1 MATLKEVQ
9 SKIVSVKKTK
19 QITSA
24 MKMVATSRLRGAQNS
39 MEAFK
44 PYAGKFADVLGS
56 IAGKAGD
63 NASPLLVPRDK
74 IKKVVLILCTSD
86 RGLCGGF
93 NTHLI
98 TKADKLIKSE
108 LEGKEVSFVCF
119 GKKGR
124 DWAKKQP
131 QPIENEFIGV
141 VGGNVEFSVAS
152 SSGQK
157 LIDNFLEGVVDEVFL
172 IYSEFINMAKHVPT
186 IKQILPIPSL
196 EGGAEEQGKSAEK
209 EVTQDAEF
217 LPEHICEP
225 SSDALLGQMLPKNIF
240 IQIFDALLQTSTS
253 EHAARMSAM
262 ENATKACEDIVGEL
276 QTIYNKTRQA
286 GITAD
291 LMDIVGGAEALKG

>member
-9 SKIVSVKKTK
+9 SKIVSVKKTR

-44 PYAGKFADVLGS
+44 PYAGKFAEVLGS
-56 IAGKAGD
+56 IAGKSGED
-63 NASPLLVPRDK
+63 ASPLLVPRDEV
-74 IKKVVLILCTSD
+74 KKVALILCTSD

-93 NTHLI
+93 NVHLI
-98 TKADKLIKSE
+98 TKAEKLIKSE
-108 LEGKEVSFVCF
+108 LEDKDVSFICF
-119 GKKGR
+119 GKRGR

-131 QPIENEFIGV
+131 QPIEDEFIGV

-157 LIDNFLEGVVDEVFL
+157 LIDSFLKGAVDEVYL
-172 IYSEFINMAKHVPT
+172 IYSEFVNVARQEPM

-196 EGGAEEQGKSAEK
+196 EDVAEEKEK
-209 EVTQDAEF
+209 DGDGLF

-225 SSDALLGQMLPKNIF
+225 SSDALLGEMLPKNIF
-240 IQIFDALLQTSTS
+240 IQIYDALLQTSTS
-253 EHAARMSAM
+253 EHAARMRAM
-262 ENATKACEDIVGEL
+262 ENATKACEDMVDEL
-276 QTIYNKTRQA
+276 QTIFNKTRQA
-286 GITAD
+286 AITAD